1 MSSTGRLPE
10 LESLRSQ
17 VAGLARELAQR
28 DQAMQAQQQ
37 GLDSELQDLRKQSDL
52 LRAIMEGT
60 AADTGDDF
68 FASLA
73 THLTSTLHMQY
84 AVIGEILDGTPARIR
99 TLAVSS
105 GGHLLDNF
113 EYDLAQAPCGTGL
126 TESFWCFE
134 QDVQALFPNFPP
146 LAAMGVES
154 HSGVSIRNR
163 QGNVVGLIVMMDTK
177 PIANQDRLQTL
188 LKVFAPRAAAEL
200 HRKHAEHEHRQ
211 ALHELHNIMETVP
224 DFMFT
229 LDTQGNLV
237 KWNRRIEEI
246 TGYSPEELH
255 SKSVLALV
263 PAQEQEHTALAIQRA
278 FTDGKAELEG
288 HLLTKDQRTIPYH
301 WTGAALKDPQG
312 RIIGITG
319 IGRDVSEQKQAAEF
333 LQRQRQHL
341 LEAQALA
348 HLGSWEWDI
357 ESGKTDWSEEQFRIF
372 GHEPGAI
379 AVTYDTFL
387 AALLPDDHDR
397 VLAAGTHLLADAGHD
412 LGVGRQEIVAAH
424 ARLAGNSGRDHD
436 HVAAGG
442 VLVVA
447 GADDVRVEAHDRRR
461 LPQVEGLAFGDA
473 FKVGDVQQHDV
484 AQLGGGGPM
493 SGGGADVSRSDDG
506 DLRATHTNRLLAT
519 S

>member
-1 MSSTGRLPE
+1 MSSTGQLPE

-17 VAGLARELAQR
+17 VADLARELAER
-28 DQAMQAQQQ
+28 DQAMQARQQ
-37 GLDSELQDLRKQSDL
+37 GIDGELQNLRKQSDL

-211 ALHELHNIMETVP
+211 ALHELQNIMETVP

-229 LDTQGNLV
+229 LDTQGNMV
-237 KWNRRIEEI
+237 KWNRHVEEV
-246 TGYSPEELH
+246 TGYSPEELQR
-255 SKSVLALV
+255 KSALAFV

-278 FTDGKAELEG
+278 FTDGYAELKG

-319 IGRDVSEQKQAAEF
+319 IGRDVSEQKQAAES
-333 LQRQRQHL
+333 LHRQRQHL

-357 ESGKTDWSEEQFRIF
+357 ESGETDWSEEQFRIF
-372 GHEPGAI
+372 GHEPEAI

-397 VLAAGTHLLADAGHD
+397 VLAAVNDALLG
-412 LGVGRQEIVAAH
+412 
-424 ARLAGNSGRDHD
+424 
-436 HVAAGG
+436 
-442 VLVVA
+442 
-447 GADDVRVEAHDRRR
+447 
-461 LPQVEGLAFGDA
+461 
-473 FKVGDVQQHDV
+473 
-484 AQLGGGGPM
+484 
-493 SGGGADVSRSDDG
+493 
-506 DLRATHTNRLLAT
+506 
-519 S
+519 